1 MIIKDE
7 KNAIAL
13 AKKNNQKA
21 FSFLFEKFWDYI
33 YNYQLKIS
41 NNPDKSEEITVITFA
56 KAFDK
61 IKTYNSNFEFKTWLI
76 TISKNI
82 QLDELRRD
90 SRVKKIKIF
99 KENKNIIKN
108 IADSD
113 LSAEDKLINKQG
125 VSELLIKIKSLKN
138 EYRNIIQLRF
148 FEELTY
154 KEISEKIN
162 LPLNTVKVKL
172 LRAKKILANKII
184 ND

>member
-1 MIIKDE
+1 M
-7 KNAIAL
+7 
-13 AKKNNQKA
+13 
-21 FSFLFEKFWDYI
+21 
-33 YNYQLKIS
+33 
-41 NNPDKSEEITVITFA
+41 
-56 KAFDK
+56 
-61 IKTYNSNFEFKTWLI
+61 
-76 TISKNI
+76 
-82 QLDELRRD
+82 
-90 SRVKKIKIF
+90 
-99 KENKNIIKN
+99 
-108 IADSD
+108 
-113 LSAEDKLINKQG
+113 INKQG